1 MNWTGNLFLHYNIR
15 MDYSTESVILDGLDE
30 MRNNI
35 IYSGEVY
42 APEGVFSGWLGLSY
56 TLLATSLLFY
66 HMSQLKTISASSSV
80 AAFVSI
86 CLVAISALYMIFAI
100 GPYTGRMNHV
110 IEICKHDRHCNKDK
124 LQRLIIVKNSY
135 ITLGILTSLIQ
146 LIIVWL
152 IYHKAMKQR

>member
-1 MNWTGNLFLHYNIR
+1 MS
-15 MDYSTESVILDGLDE
+15 YSTESVILDGLDE

-66 HMSQLKTISASSSV
+66 HMSQLKTISASSTV

-86 CLVAISALYMIFAI
+86 CLVVISALYMIFAI

-135 ITLGILTSLIQ
+135 ITLGILTSFIQ

-152 IYHKAMKQR
+152 IYHKAMKQH